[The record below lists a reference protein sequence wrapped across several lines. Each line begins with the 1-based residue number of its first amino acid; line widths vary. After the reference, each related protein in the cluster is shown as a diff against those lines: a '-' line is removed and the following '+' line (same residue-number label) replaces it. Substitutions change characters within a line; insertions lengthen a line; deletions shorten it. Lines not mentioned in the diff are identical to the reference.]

1 MEILGIPQ
9 LRSPIMILAFS
20 GWNDAGEA
28 ASAAVE
34 HLASIWPV
42 QTIGEF
48 DTEEFY
54 DYQNNRPI
62 VSVDESFNRSLTW
75 PTTTVRG
82 VSLPNYDRDLILVSG
97 VEPSLKWR
105 TFVGQL
111 LDLGE
116 DLDISM
122 VVCLGSLLADVPH
135 TRPIPVTATAARPEF
150 GERLGLEMSRYEGP
164 TGILGAIQDACNQRE
179 IDALSIWAA
188 IPHYVSSPPCPKATL
203 SLLNHLEDLLELS
216 IDLGELPEDAK
227 AWEIGVDQLSQE
239 DSEIADYVKSLEES
253 KDEADLPEATGEAIA
268 REFERYLRRRGEENP
283 QI

>member
-268 REFERYLRRRGEENP
+268 REFERYLRRRGDDNP

>member
-28 ASAAVE
+28 ASAALE

-42 QTIGEF
+42 QAIGEF

-62 VSVDESFNRSLTW
+62 VSVDESLNRSLTW

-105 TFVGQL
+105 SFVGQL

-268 REFERYLRRRGEENP
+268 REFERYLRRRGEDNP

>member
-1 MEILGIPQ
+1 MEILGIPE

-42 QTIGEF
+42 QAIGEF

-105 TFVGQL
+105 SFVAQL

-203 SLLNHLEDLLELS
+203 SLLNHLEDLLELP

-283 QI
+283 QA

>member
-28 ASAAVE
+28 ASAALE

-268 REFERYLRRRGEENP
+268 REFERYLRRRGDDNP

>member
-28 ASAAVE
+28 ASAAIE

-42 QTIGEF
+42 QPIGEF

-105 TFVGQL
+105 SFVGQL

-268 REFERYLRRRGEENP
+268 REFERYLRRRGEDNP
-283 QI
+283 QS

>member
-28 ASAAVE
+28 ASAALE

>member
-28 ASAAVE
+28 ASAALE

-42 QTIGEF
+42 QKIGEF

-268 REFERYLRRRGEENP
+268 REFERYLRRRGEDNP

>member
-28 ASAAVE
+28 ASAAIE

-42 QTIGEF
+42 QAIGEF

-268 REFERYLRRRGEENP
+268 REFERYLRRRGEDNP

>member
-28 ASAAVE
+28 ASAAIE

-42 QTIGEF
+42 QPIGEF

-54 DYQNNRPI
+54 DYQNNRPL

-82 VSLPNYDRDLILVSG
+82 VSLPSYDRDLILVSG

-105 TFVGQL
+105 SFVGQL

-164 TGILGAIQDACNQRE
+164 TGILGAIQDACNQRD

-268 REFERYLRRRGEENP
+268 REFERYLRRRGEDNP
-283 QI
+283 LT